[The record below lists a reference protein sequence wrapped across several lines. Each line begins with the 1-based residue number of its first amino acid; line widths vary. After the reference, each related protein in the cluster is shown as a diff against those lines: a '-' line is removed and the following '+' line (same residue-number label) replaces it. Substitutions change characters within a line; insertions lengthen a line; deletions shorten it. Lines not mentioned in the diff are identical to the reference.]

1 VVGLAN
7 ATLHDLNHAPE
18 CASQGSCYRW
28 WICRYIADVSL
39 QRRVVCKSTRLKVS
53 ITVYYLLHS
62 GLATAYHLV
71 RGGAAVTVF
80 DEKPV
85 GQGGASAVAAGMLHP
100 LTPRGKLIWRGAEGL
115 AAANQL
121 IEVL

>member
-1 VVGLAN
+1 
-7 ATLHDLNHAPE
+7 
-18 CASQGSCYRW
+18 
-28 WICRYIADVSL
+28 
-39 QRRVVCKSTRLKVS
+39 VVCKGTRVTTS
-53 ITVYYLLHS
+53 YAICYTLHP

-100 LTPRGKLIWRGAEGL
+100 LTPRGKLIWKGAEGL

-121 IEVL
+121 IEVNVTLFMLQYIMLIYNF

>member
-1 VVGLAN
+1 LLLSVVGLQVHTTHQFE
-7 ATLHDLNHAPE
+7 TL
-18 CASQGSCYRW
+18 
-28 WICRYIADVSL
+28 
-39 QRRVVCKSTRLKVS
+39 VVHKGERFTCHILFTTAC
-53 ITVYYLLHS
+53 IS

-80 DEKPV
+80 DEQPV

-100 LTPRGKLIWRGAEGL
+100 LTPRGKLIWKGAEGL

-121 IEVL
+121 IEVNEWLQCFHNL